1 MTATERAWRNAAA
14 AMAGAYV
21 AARHFA
27 EEYELEHVRPVAA
40 AGEGDHSGAVVALR
54 RLEES
59 ISEANAAFQRAAMLE
74 AASPK

>member
-14 AMAGAYV
+14 AMAAVYV

-27 EEYELEHVRPVAA
+27 AEYELEHVRPAA
-40 AGEGDHSGAVVALR
+40 EAGAGDHSGAVVALP
-54 RLEES
+54 RLDES
-59 ISEANAAFQRAAMLE
+59 ISEANAVFHRAAMLE